1 MRLNLLSDDC
11 FVSPCMRAV
20 SRVPSLLRSF
30 CLFAMHTTLVALGN
44 AHAHMF
50 CLRPCRF
57 ATHLV
62 TSASILEENCSKS
75 DQEKWSQCSWTRF
88 VLALCRAFAGL
99 RSSSLS
105 RPRLGLRP
113 FDMLSLFSLCGFG
126 VSSST
131 SILFLLLFLWFANL
145 LHFGF
150 PCRKFEQYGHCAGRS
165 CDCRPM
171 CALRSVDSVCSSCA

>member
-1 MRLNLLSDDC
+1 MRLNLLPDDC

-62 TSASILEENCSKS
+62 TSTSILEENCSKS

-131 SILFLLLFLWFANL
+131 SILFLLLFLWFASQL
-145 LHFGF
+145 ASFWLSLQ
-150 PCRKFEQYGHCAGRS
+150 KI
-165 CDCRPM
+165 
-171 CALRSVDSVCSSCA
+171 